1 MTSDSRR
8 KPARGADVRN
18 DQNVVLAPGFS
29 RPTLTPP
36 PVLRVSESLSAE
48 ILGSAGPFRQVLP
61 GFAER
66 AEQQALAAAIE
77 QTIDQDG
84 CLIAEAGT
92 GTGKTFA
99 YLVPA
104 LLSGRKVIVS
114 TGTKALQDQL
124 FHRDLPRVREVLK
137 LKNRAALLKGRA
149 NYLCH
154 YRLAQTVS
162 EGRLRSRDLV
172 EDLSAVRSYAVKT
185 RDGDITYCSE
195 VKEDSQLWPLV
206 TSTADNC
213 LGQECPFY
221 GECFVVKARR
231 AAMEADIVVVNHHLL
246 FADMAIKE
254 EGFGE
259 VLPGAQ
265 VFVLDEAHQLAE
277 AATLF
282 FGYTVSFR
290 SLSELARDSR
300 QEAAE
305 AAGALALLRPPADA
319 LEQALKNA
327 RLELDALPERG
338 SIGLI
343 VERDEY
349 RAALEPVSAGL
360 AALAQTLA
368 PLIDSSPGLSACHER
383 ADLAMKRL
391 DTLIA
396 ASDEGMVFW
405 YEKTRLGFSLTATP
419 LDIAEPMARFRARIR
434 STWIFASAT
443 LAVGEDFSHFQRQ
456 LGLLDA
462 ATLKLDSPFDFPAQA
477 MLYVPRG
484 LPDPTAP
491 AYVDAVIDAA
501 LPVIEANPGGTFFLF
516 TSHRAL
522 KRAHERLK
530 LESSRRLYVQ
540 GEAPKRYLL
549 EEFQRDGHGVLLGAA
564 SFWEGVDVPGHA
576 LSLVIIDKLPFAAP
590 DDPILE
596 ARLEAL
602 RRAGVNPF
610 MQAQVPKAVLAL
622 KQGVGRLIRTID
634 DRGALMLCDP
644 RLYGKPYGRV
654 FLDSLPPMRISR
666 SASDVTGFLAALDEP
681 TE

>member
-1 MTSDSRR
+1 M
-8 KPARGADVRN
+8 
-18 DQNVVLAPGFS
+18 
-29 RPTLTPP
+29 
-36 PVLRVSESLSAE
+36 ESLAAE
-48 ILGSAGPFRQVLP
+48 VLGSGGPFRQTLS

-77 QTIDQDG
+77 HSIEEDG

-124 FHRDLPRVREVLK
+124 FHRDFPRVREVLR
-137 LKNRAALLKGRA
+137 LKTRGALLKGRA
-149 NYLCH
+149 NYLCL
-154 YRLAQTVS
+154 YRLQQAIS
-162 EGRLRSRDLV
+162 DGRLRSRELVHDLT
-172 EDLSAVRSYAVKT
+172 SVRSWSVKT
-185 RDGDITYCSE
+185 RDGDINACAE
-195 VKEDSQLWPLV
+195 VKEDSTIWPMV
-206 TSTADNC
+206 TSTSDNC

-231 AAMEADIVVVNHHLL
+231 AAMEADLVVVNHHLL

-282 FGYTVSFR
+282 FGYTVSMR
-290 SLSELARDSR
+290 SLSELARDSIK
-300 QEAAE
+300 ESGVAS
-305 AAGALALLRPPADA
+305 GALGVLKAPADA
-319 LEQALKNA
+319 LEQALKLA
-327 RLELDALPERG
+327 RLAVDPLPDRGALH
-338 SIGLI
+338 LL
-343 VERDEY
+343 
-349 RAALEPVSAGL
+349 LEEEDMISACETVLTSL
-360 AALAQTLA
+360 AALHEALA
-368 PLIDSSPGLSACHER
+368 SQAEQSPGLGACHER
-383 ADLAMKRL
+383 AGLAIERL
-391 DTLIA
+391 QELLA
-396 ASDEGMVFW
+396 ASEEGMIFW
-405 YEKTRLGFSLTATP
+405 FEKSRVGFSLSATP

-434 STWIFASAT
+434 STWIFTSAT
-443 LAVGEDFSHFQRQ
+443 LAVGEDFGHFQRQ
-456 LGLLDA
+456 LGLSDA
-462 ATLKLDSPFDFPAQA
+462 ATLKLDSPFDYPTQA
-477 MLYVPRG
+477 LLYVPRG
-484 LPDPTAP
+484 LPDPADSSYT
-491 AYVDAVIDAA
+491 DRVIDAA
-501 LPVIEANPGGTFFLF
+501 IEAIDANRGGTFFLF

-530 LESSRRLYVQ
+530 NAGSYRLYVQ
-540 GEAPKRYLL
+540 GELPKRLLL
-549 EEFQRDGHGVLLGAA
+549 EQFQADGHGVLLGAA

-602 RRAGVNPF
+602 RKQGLNPF
-610 MQAQVPKAVLAL
+610 MQAQVPKAVLTL
-622 KQGVGRLIRTID
+622 KQGVGRLIRTVE

-644 RLYGKPYGRV
+644 RLYTKPYGRV
-654 FLDSLPPMRISR
+654 FLDSLPKMR
-666 SASDVTGFLAALDEP
+666 VTRQLDDLKDFFGEVR
-681 TE
+681 